1 MMTEKY
7 CTLPSTSSSSLHYST
22 IYHSPIT
29 KNHIREI
36 KNRLHS
42 NKKQN
47 STLYEQNNMKLLIE
61 QQPTIRTYS
70 LYDIQERINY
80 FEKKKIITDDIE
92 KISKE
97 KILSNPSLL
106 STSAETLQSVIA
118 NTLQQTFFSHES
130 YGSALSRT
138 MMNSTINDNFLGK
151 RRSLST
157 SHLVGSNDQKPSNRY
172 YPSLP
177 KRVRTYSLSNHST
190 MAITATATFSEEQ
203 NTELQETNSN
213 DYENTYFYPE
223 ETTRL
228 DDVLSL
234 TTITSNFQA
243 KITNTQHDA
252 SVYSSDTTVFQ
263 SDTDDNSEVIKPVVK
278 LYNNKNDINMST
290 DLQNENI
297 KNNDEQLIRIRLNL
311 TPSDHDFTG
320 VVHATKC
327 TVVKEQ
333 ECLSDYDNVNH
344 CSKQNNTIRSNID
357 NVSLNKSMTS
367 SLQYEH
373 CRKISTDEQLNQQSK
388 QTNEN
393 ENNNDVYSQVNQQ
406 EIVHSIK
413 MNNHIEM
420 IARQEED
427 DDDGHYSD
435 ESHYSDDLR
444 YSSDAAR
451 NSCASDDLNNASST
465 LRQEAISITRVR
477 CKRRKTWIRSPSSP
491 SRSSTN
497 NNNNST
503 KSTSYLQQHRLKANL
518 IQPFLS
524 NNLGEKI
531 SKGYKAKRLN

>member
-290 DLQNENI
+290 DLQ
-297 KNNDEQLIRIRLNL
+297 
-311 TPSDHDFTG
+311 
-320 VVHATKC
+320 
-327 TVVKEQ
+327 
-333 ECLSDYDNVNH
+333 
-344 CSKQNNTIRSNID
+344 
-357 NVSLNKSMTS
+357 
-367 SLQYEH
+367 
-373 CRKISTDEQLNQQSK
+373 
-388 QTNEN
+388 
-393 ENNNDVYSQVNQQ
+393 
-406 EIVHSIK
+406 
-413 MNNHIEM
+413 
-420 IARQEED
+420 
-427 DDDGHYSD
+427 
-435 ESHYSDDLR
+435 
-444 YSSDAAR
+444 
-451 NSCASDDLNNASST
+451 
-465 LRQEAISITRVR
+465 
-477 CKRRKTWIRSPSSP
+477 
-491 SRSSTN
+491 
-497 NNNNST
+497 
-503 KSTSYLQQHRLKANL
+503 
-518 IQPFLS
+518 
-524 NNLGEKI
+524 
-531 SKGYKAKRLN
+531 